1 MANTKREPDIITVF
15 NNRIFIRCYTLPSF
29 NYFPNFPSLLPSFS
43 ICYSTPGR
51 QIRRGKNARRGGK
64 EERKALSTDSRFAQ
78 VWFQNARAKWRRNMM
93 RQEGN
98 TTTSN
103 VGCPGT
109 PVPSNTAGSPNVGPA
124 ASILGD
130 SNSMPSTSMEELHA
144 LHHLHSGVSSQV
156 SFSDLY

>member
-1 MANTKREPDIITVF
+1 
-15 NNRIFIRCYTLPSF
+15 
-29 NYFPNFPSLLPSFS
+29 
-43 ICYSTPGR
+43 
-51 QIRRGKNARRGGK
+51 
-64 EERKALSTDSRFAQ
+64 
-78 VWFQNARAKWRRNMM
+78 M

-156 SFSDLY
+156 SFSDLYWRRLEMEEDSYSSLSSHLGWRIFALSSPFLVHFFFLFFRPLSGGGRASRAPSSSSSSSFFPLFWIDSRRERIPLPLPLP

>member
-1 MANTKREPDIITVF
+1 
-15 NNRIFIRCYTLPSF
+15 
-29 NYFPNFPSLLPSFS
+29 
-43 ICYSTPGR
+43 
-51 QIRRGKNARRGGK
+51 
-64 EERKALSTDSRFAQ
+64 
-78 VWFQNARAKWRRNMM
+78 M

-156 SFSDLY
+156 SFSDLYWRRLEMEEDSYSSLSSHLGWRIFALSSPFLVDFFFFSFVHFQEEEEPPSSSSSSFFPLFWIDSRRERIPLPLPLPLR

>member
-1 MANTKREPDIITVF
+1 MKPDGKYKTVTKNSIPKLRSRKFESSI
-15 NNRIFIRCYTLPSF
+15 
-29 NYFPNFPSLLPSFS
+29 SFS
-43 ICYSTPGR
+43 TTAHSPFSLDPY
-51 QIRRGKNARRGGK
+51 ARPK
-64 EERKALSTDSRFAQ
+64 SDWLLNDSILAGPQ

-98 TTTSN
+98 TTVSN

-109 PVPSNTAGSPNVGPA
+109 PVPSNTGGSPNVGPS